1 MTVLE
6 LMERTGIRNS
16 EQAFT
21 YIKDGLLEIQMQA
34 NEQMKRYTFDVED
47 GVQFYSLPSDM
58 VTLEG
63 VYRKYDSDAE
73 KYVRIPRISNIDIL
87 MDADSSTA
95 VSDDDIIVL

>member
-47 GVQFYSLPSDM
+47 GTQFYNLPSDL

-63 VYRKYDSDAE
+63 VYRLYSSDG
-73 KYVRIPRISNIDIL
+73 KYVRIPRVANIDIL
-87 MDADSSTA
+87 EDASSATGT
-95 VSDDDIIVL
+95 SDDAIIVI

>member
-1 MTVLE
+1 LTVLE

-21 YIKDGLLEIQMQA
+21 YIKDGLLEVQTLA

-47 GVQFYSLPSDM
+47 GTQFYNLPSDL

-63 VYRKYDSDAE
+63 VYRLYSSDG
-73 KYVRIPRISNIDIL
+73 KYVRIPRVANIDIL
-87 MDADSSTA
+87 EDASSATGT
-95 VSDDDIIVL
+95 SDDAIIVI